1 LSLGLAANAS
11 DQIDGF
17 RLEEVGVVSST
28 SDLCLARARL
38 GAPDGLS
45 ILAEAQSAGRGSRG
59 RAWSSPIG
67 NLYLSVLQ
75 RLAPSYAVPGDV
87 IGGWSLLSGLALLE
101 ALEACGAESAE
112 LSLKWPNDIL
122 SQGAKLAG
130 VLVEGAFG
138 TAIDWLVIG
147 FGANLAI
154 APEIPGRETAALGY
168 PTPTPGD
175 VTRALLPRL
184 ATWRRR
190 LEAEGLAP
198 VREAWLARAHP
209 LGTAISV
216 QYGGGQQREGF
227 FAGLSP
233 QGKLLLQ
240 CGDNLHVVSTG
251 DVLLS
256 GQGNPKP

>member
-1 LSLGLAANAS
+1 LSLGLAATAP

-17 RLEEVGVVSST
+17 RLEKVGVVSST
-28 SDLCLARARL
+28 SDICLARARL

-59 RAWSSPIG
+59 RAWSSPVG

-75 RLAPSYAVPGDV
+75 RPARTTASPADV

-101 ALEACGAESAE
+101 ALEDCGAEEAQ

-122 SQGAKLAG
+122 SRGAKLAG
-130 VLVEGAFG
+130 VLVEGAIG
-138 TAIDWLVIG
+138 TTVDWLVIG
-147 FGANLAI
+147 FGANLAV
-154 APEIPGRETAALGY
+154 APELPGRATAALAA
-168 PTPTPGD
+168 PAPTPGD

-184 ATWRRR
+184 AIWRRR
-190 LEAEGLAP
+190 LEAKGLEP
-198 VREAWLARAHP
+198 IREAWLARAHP
-209 LGTAISV
+209 LGTAIRI
-216 QYGGGQQREGF
+216 QYGGGEAREGF

-233 QGKLLLQ
+233 EGKLLLQ

>member
-1 LSLGLAANAS
+1 LSLGLAATAS

-28 SDLCLARARL
+28 SDICLARARL

-59 RAWSSPIG
+59 RAWNSPTG

-75 RLAPSYAVPGDV
+75 RPAPSNDPPADV
-87 IGGWSLLSGLALLE
+87 IGGWSLLSGLALVE
-101 ALEACGAESAE
+101 ALEACCAEAAG

-122 SQGAKLAG
+122 SHGAKLAG
-130 VLVEGAFG
+130 VLVEGAIG
-138 TAIDWLVIG
+138 TSIDWLVIG

-154 APEIPGRETAALGY
+154 APVVPGRETASLGDLA
-168 PTPTPGD
+168 PTPGE

-184 ATWRRR
+184 AQWRQR
-190 LEAEGLAP
+190 LEREGLEP
-198 VREAWLARAHP
+198 VREAWMARAHP

-216 QYGGGQQREGF
+216 QYGGGEQRNGF

-240 CGDNLHVVSTG
+240 CGDNLYVVSTG